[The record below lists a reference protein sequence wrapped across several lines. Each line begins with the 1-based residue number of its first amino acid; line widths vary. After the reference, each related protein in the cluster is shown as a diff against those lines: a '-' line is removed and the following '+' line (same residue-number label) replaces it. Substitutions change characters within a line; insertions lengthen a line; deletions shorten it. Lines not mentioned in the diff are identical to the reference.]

1 MVYGMLAYFAVL
13 ALRTW
18 KWRVAAVF
26 AAALL
31 VVLIGLSRMYLG
43 VHYLSDVAAGYA
55 AGGLWLSA
63 LINGC
68 GDGPP
73 RRPPRQARVRA
84 ALRRSSENS
93 CSTSLGE

>member
-1 MVYGMLAYFAVL
+1 MESLVVYGMLAYFAVL

-63 LINGC
+63 LITAAETVRR
-68 GDGPP
+68 GDHRGK
-73 RRPPRQARVRA
+73 QG
-84 ALRRSSENS
+84 SE
-93 CSTSLGE
+93 LH